1 MVAEARR
8 LGLDYLA
15 ATDHT
20 KNVVSVGGMN
30 DAEFARYWD
39 YIDELNG
46 VLRREGID
54 FRVLKGAEV
63 DILDDG
69 SLDLKDETL
78 ARADWIVA
86 SLHFGLDQSP
96 ERLRRRY
103 EGAFRNPFVDAIGHP
118 TERIIGVKAPMG
130 VDVDFLVDSAA
141 RFGKCLE
148 LNSQPRR
155 LELNVDGLIAAKKAG
170 VSVVIST
177 DAHAPAHLSYLR
189 FGVEQARRAGLTR
202 SDVANARS
210 FVELTESR
218 GKLKRRGERGEN

>member
-1 MVAEARR
+1 
-8 LGLDYLA
+8 
-15 ATDHT
+15 
-20 KNVVSVGGMN
+20 
-30 DAEFARYWD
+30 
-39 YIDELNG
+39 
-46 VLRREGID
+46 
-54 FRVLKGAEV
+54 
-63 DILDDG
+63 
-69 SLDLKDETL
+69 
-78 ARADWIVA
+78 
-86 SLHFGLDQSP
+86 
-96 ERLRRRY
+96 
-103 EGAFRNPFVDAIGHP
+103 
-118 TERIIGVKAPMG
+118 MG

-155 LELNVDGLIAAKKAG
+155 LDLNVDGLIAAKKAG